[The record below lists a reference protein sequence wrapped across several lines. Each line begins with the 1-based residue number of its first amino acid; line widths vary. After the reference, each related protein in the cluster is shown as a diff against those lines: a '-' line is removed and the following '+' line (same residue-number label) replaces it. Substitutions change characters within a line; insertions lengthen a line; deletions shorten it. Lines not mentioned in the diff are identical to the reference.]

1 MIANMDNLQELQ
13 ARVNLEL
20 GTHIST
26 EYNFGGVRLYSYK
39 DSAQDA
45 TAYLTGTI
53 PIGEALK
60 FLEGC
65 LYTHYLD

>member
-1 MIANMDNLQELQ
+1 MIANMDNLSDLQ

-20 GTHIST
+20 ASHIST
-26 EYNFGGVRLYSYK
+26 EYNLGGVRLYSYK
-39 DSAQDA
+39 DSAKDA

-53 PIGEALK
+53 PIGEAIK

-65 LYTHYLD
+65 LYSHYLD